1 MDIQISGLTR
11 TFGSTRVLD
20 GVDLTIA
27 PGECVALVGRS
38 GAGKSTLLHL
48 LAGIDRPDSGGV
60 RYDDADLTALDEDR
74 RTAFRRRHLGLVFQ
88 SYNLVPSLTALD
100 NLRLPLELNGVAARD
115 ARARAAA
122 MLTQLDLAEL
132 SGRYAEQL
140 SGGQQQR
147 VAVARALVHKPTVL
161 LADEPTGSLDA
172 DNAAAVM
179 RLLIGACRERG
190 ASLVIATHAQEV
202 MGQADRLLRIE
213 AGRLVDA

>member
-1 MDIQISGLTR
+1 MNIQITSLTR
-11 TFGSTRVLD
+11 TFGNTRVLD

-48 LAGIDRPDSGGV
+48 LAGIDAPNAGKV
-60 RYDDADLTALDEDR
+60 RYDELDLTALDEDR
-74 RTAFRRRHLGLVFQ
+74 RTAFRRQHLGLVFQ
-88 SYNLVPSLTALD
+88 SYNLVPSLSALD
-100 NLRLPLELNGVAARD
+100 NLRLPLELNGMSARAARTE
-115 ARARAAA
+115 AAA
-122 MLTQLDLAEL
+122 MLQRLDLSEL
-132 SGRYAEQL
+132 AARYADQL

-147 VAVARALVHKPTVL
+147 VAVARALVHKPAVL

>member
-1 MDIQISGLTR
+1 MNIQIAGLIR
-11 TFGSTRVLD
+11 SFGNTRVLD
-20 GVDLTIA
+20 GVDLSIA
-27 PGECVALVGRS
+27 TGECVALVGRS

-48 LAGIDRPDSGGV
+48 LAGIDAPDAGHV
-60 RYDDADLTALDEDR
+60 RYDELDLTALDEDR
-74 RTAFRRRHLGLVFQ
+74 RTAFRRQHLGLVFQ
-88 SYNLVPSLTALD
+88 SYNLVPSLSALD
-100 NLRLPLELNGVAARD
+100 NLRLPLELNGMSARAARIE
-115 ARARAAA
+115 AAA
-122 MLTQLDLAEL
+122 MLQRLDLSELAE
-132 SGRYAEQL
+132 RYADQL

-147 VAVARALVHKPTVL
+147 VAVARALVHKPSVL

>member
-1 MDIQISGLTR
+1 MNIQITGLTR

-20 GVDLTIA
+20 GVDLRIA

-48 LAGIDRPDSGGV
+48 LAGIDAPDAGSV
-60 RYDDADLTALDEDR
+60 RYDDIDLTALDENQ
-74 RTAFRRRHLGLVFQ
+74 RTAFRRQHLGLVFQ

-100 NLRLPLELNGVAARD
+100 NLRLPLELNGWSAAN
-115 ARARAAA
+115 ARTEATA
-122 MLTQLDLAEL
+122 MLARLDL
-132 SGRYAEQL
+132 SGLAQRHADQL

-147 VAVARALVHKPTVL
+147 VAVARALVHQPAVL

>member
-1 MDIQISGLTR
+1 MNIRITGLTR
-11 TFGSTRVLD
+11 AFGTTPVLD

-27 PGECVALVGRS
+27 PGACVALVGRS

-48 LAGIDRPDSGGV
+48 LAGIDAPDAGEV
-60 RYDDADLTALDEDR
+60 RYDDVDLTALDEDR
-74 RTAFRRRHLGLVFQ
+74 RTAFRRQHLGLVFQ
-88 SYNLVPSLTALD
+88 SYNLVPSLSAID
-100 NLRLPLELNGVAARD
+100 NLRLPLELNGMG
-115 ARARAAA
+115 ARAARAEATA
-122 MLTQLDLAEL
+122 MLHRLDLAEL
-132 SGRYAEQL
+132 AGRYADQL

-147 VAVARALVHKPTVL
+147 VAVARALVHKPAVM

-172 DNAAAVM
+172 ENAAAVM

>member
-1 MDIQISGLTR
+1 MNIQITSLTR
-11 TFGSTRVLD
+11 AFGNTRVLD

-48 LAGIDRPDSGGV
+48 LAGIDTPDAGQV
-60 RYDDADLTALDEDR
+60 RYDEVDLTALDEDR
-74 RTAFRRRHLGLVFQ
+74 RTAFRRQHLGLVFQ
-88 SYNLVPSLTALD
+88 SYNLVPSLSALD
-100 NLRLPLELNGVAARD
+100 NLRLPLELNGTSARD
-115 ARARAAA
+115 ARVAASE
-122 MLTQLDLAEL
+122 MLAQLDLADL
-132 SGRYAEQL
+132 SGRYADQL

-147 VAVARALVHKPTVL
+147 VAVARALVHRPTVL

-190 ASLVIATHAQEV
+190 ASLIIATHAQEV

>member
-1 MDIQISGLTR
+1 MNIQITGLTR
-11 TFGSTRVLD
+11 AFGNTRVLD
-20 GVDLTIA
+20 GVDLRIA
-27 PGECVALVGRS
+27 PGECLALVGRS

-48 LAGIDRPDSGGV
+48 LAGIDAPDAGRV
-60 RYDDADLTALDEDR
+60 RYDEIDLTALDEDQ
-74 RTAFRRRHLGLVFQ
+74 RTAFRRQHLGLVFQ

-100 NLRLPLELNGVAARD
+100 NLRLPLELNGMPARD
-115 ARARAAA
+115 ARAEAIA
-122 MLTQLDLAEL
+122 MLARLDLSAL
-132 SGRYAEQL
+132 SDRYADQL

>member
-1 MDIQISGLTR
+1 MNIQITSLTR
-11 TFGSTRVLD
+11 AFGNTRVLD
-20 GVDLTIA
+20 GVNLTIA

-48 LAGIDRPDSGGV
+48 LAGIDAPDAGQV
-60 RYDDADLTALDEDR
+60 RYDDVDLTALDEDR
-74 RTAFRRRHLGLVFQ
+74 RTAFRRQHLGLVFQ
-88 SYNLVPSLTALD
+88 SYNLVPSLSAID
-100 NLRLPLELNGVAARD
+100 NLRLPLELNGMG
-115 ARARAAA
+115 ARAARAEATA
-122 MLTQLDLAEL
+122 MLQRLDLAEL
-132 SGRYAEQL
+132 AGRYADQL

-147 VAVARALVHKPTVL
+147 VAVARALVHKPAVM

-172 DNAAAVM
+172 ENAAAVM

>member
-1 MDIQISGLTR
+1 MNIQITSLTR
-11 TFGSTRVLD
+11 SFGNTRVLD

-48 LAGIDRPDSGGV
+48 LAGIDAPDAGRV
-60 RYDDADLTALDEDR
+60 CFDELDLTALDEDR
-74 RTAFRRRHLGLVFQ
+74 RTAFRRQHLGLVFQ
-88 SYNLVPSLTALD
+88 SYNLVPSLSALD
-100 NLRLPLELNGVAARD
+100 NLRLPLELNGMTARAARTE
-115 ARARAAA
+115 AAA
-122 MLTQLDLAEL
+122 MLQRLDLSELAE
-132 SGRYAEQL
+132 RYADQL

-147 VAVARALVHKPTVL
+147 VAVARALVHKPAVL
-161 LADEPTGSLDA
+161 LADEPTGSLDS

>member
-1 MDIQISGLTR
+1 M
-11 TFGSTRVLD
+11 
-20 GVDLTIA
+20 A
-27 PGECVALVGRS
+27 
-38 GAGKSTLLHL
+38 
-48 LAGIDRPDSGGV
+48 
-60 RYDDADLTALDEDR
+60 
-74 RTAFRRRHLGLVFQ
+74 
-88 SYNLVPSLTALD
+88 
-100 NLRLPLELNGVAARD
+100 
-115 ARARAAA
+115 
-122 MLTQLDLAEL
+122 
-132 SGRYAEQL
+132 GRYADQL

-147 VAVARALVHKPTVL
+147 VAVARALVHKPAVM

>member
-1 MDIQISGLTR
+1 MNIQITSLTR
-11 TFGSTRVLD
+11 AFGNTRVLD
-20 GVDLTIA
+20 GVNLTIA

-48 LAGIDRPDSGGV
+48 LAGIDSPDAGGV
-60 RYDDADLTALDEDR
+60 RYDDVDLTALAEDR
-74 RTAFRRRHLGLVFQ
+74 RTAFRRQHLGLVFQ
-88 SYNLVPSLTALD
+88 SYNLVPSLSALD
-100 NLRLPLELNGVAARD
+100 NLRLPLELNGMSARAARVE
-115 ARARAAA
+115 AAA
-122 MLTQLDLAEL
+122 MLQRLGLSELAE
-132 SGRYAEQL
+132 RYADQL

-147 VAVARALVHKPTVL
+147 VAVARALVHKPAVL

>member
-1 MDIQISGLTR
+1 MNIQITGLTR
-11 TFGSTRVLD
+11 TFGNTRVLD
-20 GVDLTIA
+20 GIDLTIA

-48 LAGIDRPDSGGV
+48 LAGIDRPDAGHV
-60 RYDDADLTALDEDR
+60 RYDETDLTALDEDR
-74 RTAFRRRHLGLVFQ
+74 RTAFRRQHLGLVFQ
-88 SYNLVPSLTALD
+88 SYNLVPSLSALD
-100 NLRLPLELNGVAARD
+100 NLRLPLELNGVHARE
-115 ARARAAA
+115 ARAQAAA
-122 MLTQLDLAEL
+122 MLMQLDLAEL
-132 SGRYAEQL
+132 SGRYADQL

-172 DNAAAVM
+172 DNATAVM

-213 AGRLVDA
+213 AGRLVDG

>member
-1 MDIQISGLTR
+1 MNIQITGLTR
-11 TFGSTRVLD
+11 SFGTTRVLD
-20 GVDLTIA
+20 GVDLGIA

-48 LAGIDRPDSGGV
+48 LAGIDAPDAGHV
-60 RYDDADLTALDEDR
+60 RYDEIDLTALDEDR
-74 RTAFRRRHLGLVFQ
+74 RTAFRGQHLGLVFQ

-100 NLRLPLELNGVAARD
+100 NLRLPLELNGMTARE
-115 ARARAAA
+115 ARVEAIA
-122 MLTQLDLAEL
+122 MLARLDLSEL
-132 SGRYAEQL
+132 SERYADQL

-213 AGRLVDA
+213 SGRLVDA

>member
-1 MDIQISGLTR
+1 MNIQITGLTR

-20 GVDLTIA
+20 GVDLRIA

-48 LAGIDRPDSGGV
+48 LAGIDAPDAGSV
-60 RYDDADLTALDEDR
+60 RYDDIDLTALDENQ
-74 RTAFRRRHLGLVFQ
+74 RTAFRRQHLGLVFQ

-100 NLRLPLELNGVAARD
+100 NLRLPLELNGWSAAN
-115 ARARAAA
+115 ARTEATA
-122 MLTQLDLAEL
+122 MLARLDL
-132 SGRYAEQL
+132 SGLAQHHADQL

-147 VAVARALVHKPTVL
+147 VAVARALVHQPTVL

>member
-1 MDIQISGLTR
+1 MNIQIGGLTR
-11 TFGSTRVLD
+11 IFGTTRVLD
-20 GVDLTIA
+20 GVDLTIG

-48 LAGIDRPDSGGV
+48 LAGIDAPDAGQV
-60 RYDDADLTALDEDR
+60 RYDDVDLTALDEDL

-100 NLRLPLELNGVAARD
+100 NLRLPLELNGMG
-115 ARARAAA
+115 ARAARAEATA
-122 MLTQLDLAEL
+122 MLQRLDLAEL
-132 SGRYAEQL
+132 AGRYADQL

-147 VAVARALVHKPTVL
+147 VAVARALVHKPAVM

-172 DNAAAVM
+172 ENAAAVM

-202 MGQADRLLRIE
+202 MGQADRFLRIE

>member
-1 MDIQISGLTR
+1 MNIQITGLTR

-48 LAGIDRPDSGGV
+48 LAGIDAPDAGHV
-60 RYDDADLTALDEDR
+60 RYDALDLTALDEDR
-74 RTAFRRRHLGLVFQ
+74 RTAFRRQHLGLVFQ
-88 SYNLVPSLTALD
+88 SYNLVPSLSALD
-100 NLRLPLELNGVAARD
+100 NLRLPLELNGWSARD
-115 ARARAAA
+115 ARVEAAA
-122 MLTQLDLAEL
+122 MLTRLDLAEL
-132 SGRYAEQL
+132 SGRFAEQL

-147 VAVARALVHKPTVL
+147 VAVARALVHKPAVM

-172 DNAAAVM
+172 ENAAAVM
-179 RLLIGACRERG
+179 RLLVGACREHG

-213 AGRLVDA
+213 AGRLVEA

>member
-1 MDIQISGLTR
+1 MNIRITGLTR
-11 TFGSTRVLD
+11 TFGTTPVLD

-27 PGECVALVGRS
+27 PGACVALVGRS

-48 LAGIDRPDSGGV
+48 LAGIDAPDAGQV
-60 RYDDADLTALDEDR
+60 RYDDVDLTALDEDR
-74 RTAFRRRHLGLVFQ
+74 RTAFRRQHLGLVFQ
-88 SYNLVPSLTALD
+88 SYNLVPSLSAID
-100 NLRLPLELNGVAARD
+100 NLRLPLELNGMG
-115 ARARAAA
+115 ARAARAEATA
-122 MLTQLDLAEL
+122 MLQRLDLAEL
-132 SGRYAEQL
+132 AGRYADQL

-147 VAVARALVHKPTVL
+147 VAVARALVHKPAVM

-172 DNAAAVM
+172 ENAAAVM

>member
-1 MDIQISGLTR
+1 MNIRITGLTR
-11 TFGSTRVLD
+11 TFGTTRVLD
-20 GVDLTIA
+20 DIDLTIA

-48 LAGIDRPDSGGV
+48 LAGIDAPDAGRVTYG
-60 RYDDADLTALDEDR
+60 DIDLTALDEDR
-74 RTAFRRRHLGLVFQ
+74 RTAFRRQHLGLVFQ
-88 SYNLVPSLTALD
+88 SYNLVPSLSALD
-100 NLRLPLELNGVAARD
+100 NLRLPLELNGIGARV
-115 ARARAAA
+115 ARAEAMA
-122 MLTQLDLAEL
+122 MLQRLDLAEL
-132 SGRYAEQL
+132 AGRYADQL

-147 VAVARALVHKPTVL
+147 VAVARALVHKPAVI

-172 DNAAAVM
+172 ENAAAVM

>member
-1 MDIQISGLTR
+1 MNIQINGLTR
-11 TFGSTRVLD
+11 TFGNTRVLD
-20 GVDLTIA
+20 GVNLTIA

-48 LAGIDRPDSGGV
+48 LAGIDAPDAGAV
-60 RYDDADLTALDEDR
+60 RYDQIDLTALDEDR
-74 RTAFRRRHLGLVFQ
+74 RTAFRRQHLGLVFQ
-88 SYNLVPSLTALD
+88 SYNLVPSLSALD
-100 NLRLPLELNGVAARD
+100 NLRLPLELNGMGARAARVE
-115 ARARAAA
+115 AAA
-122 MLTQLDLAEL
+122 MLQRLDLSELAE
-132 SGRYAEQL
+132 RYADQL

-147 VAVARALVHKPTVL
+147 VAVARALVHQPAVL

>member
-115 ARARAAA
+115 ARAQAAA

>member
-1 MDIQISGLTR
+1 MNVQITGLIR
-11 TFGSTRVLD
+11 SFGSTRVLD
-20 GVDLTIA
+20 GVDLRIA

-48 LAGIDRPDSGGV
+48 LAGIDAPDAGSV
-60 RYDDADLTALDEDR
+60 RYDDIDLTALDENQ
-74 RTAFRRRHLGLVFQ
+74 RTAFRRQHLGLVFQ

-100 NLRLPLELNGVAARD
+100 NLRLPLELNGWSAAN
-115 ARARAAA
+115 ARTEATA
-122 MLTQLDLAEL
+122 MLARLDL
-132 SGRYAEQL
+132 SGLAQRHADQL

-147 VAVARALVHKPTVL
+147 VAVARALVHQPTVL